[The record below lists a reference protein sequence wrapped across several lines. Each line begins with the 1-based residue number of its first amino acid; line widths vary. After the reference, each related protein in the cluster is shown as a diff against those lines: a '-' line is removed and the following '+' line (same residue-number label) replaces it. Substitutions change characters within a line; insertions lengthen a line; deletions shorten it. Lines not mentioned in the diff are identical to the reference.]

1 MKKILYALMF
11 LCTLGTFAKAQQKDD
26 QRTVT
31 TRIADLL
38 LKLPAHDA
46 KQLNANMNEIGNL
59 GDAGLQQMVA
69 MLLPAGQGDNS
80 RLQYAIGGFSYF
92 VTQTGKDDWRKMSV
106 TAYSSSL
113 EKMTDL
119 ENKRFII
126 EQLQTVG
133 KDDAVATL
141 VKYLTDE
148 KLCDPAAQAL
158 IKIKSLKANQALL
171 QALQNSKGSCQI
183 SLIEALGDSRYS
195 EAVKP
200 ITALLGKGDKKQD
213 KVALYALANIADAT
227 SENVLAQAAEKAGF
241 TYDITNATSAY
252 LMYAQNLLTNGNK
265 EQSERIAQDLHK
277 KSKGDTRIAA
287 LKTLT
292 DIKGE
297 KSEPLLLAAA
307 LDNDPEYRAAA
318 LKYARPYI
326 KPATI
331 DSWLKQIK
339 KGSLE
344 QQAEI
349 IKMLGDYNVESA
361 LPVIL
366 KSLKNKDQQ
375 VKINSIA
382 AAGKIGQNKVL
393 QNLFKVLQK
402 GNAQD
407 IAAVQQA
414 ILIMKGNTVTTQVAD
429 ALPAMSANGQ
439 VALINVLAARAAHD
453 KVNVVLPLVKSNDAT
468 VKKAAF
474 EALKQLVEADNLPQL
489 FTLLRD
495 VNQPEEFI
503 QVQKAIIAAIAD
515 SKDKPKQVMRV
526 LEQMEQAPA
535 DQKNLYFNILAS
547 VGDKTSLEA
556 VSAAFNTGDE
566 TTKKAAL
573 TALSQ
578 WSDASAANVL
588 YRISK
593 ESIGS
598 ALQEM
603 ALNGYIHSIAKA
615 TYPAEQKVLL
625 LNNAMDVAKA
635 LVQKKAI
642 LNEIGKNKTITALFF
657 AGKYLDD
664 ADVQQEAANAVMNIA
679 LADKNNFGDNIRV
692 LLNKTIQVLKGPDSD
707 YQKESMRKYLAEM
720 PEGKGFVS
728 LFNGKDLNGW
738 KGLVENPIKRAQMD
752 AKTLAAAQEK
762 ADGQMRKDWAVQNGE
777 IVFVG
782 NGFDN
787 LTTVKKYGDIEM
799 LIDWKIFDNG
809 KKDGDAGIYLRG
821 TPQVQMWDT
830 SRVKDGAQVGSGGL
844 YNNQINQS
852 KPLKVADNPL
862 GEWNNFRILMK
873 GDRVTVYLNGE
884 LVTDNVILENYWD
897 RTQAIFAEEQLE
909 LQAHGSPVAY
919 RNIYVREIHRP
930 EPFELS
936 AAEKKEGFKVL
947 FDGTNMHEWTGNTKD
962 YVIDNGDIYIK
973 PASNGGHGN
982 LYTKKEYSDFVFRFE
997 FQLTPGA
1004 NNGLGIRTPLEGDA
1018 AYVGMELQ
1026 ILDNEA
1032 AIYKDLKPY
1041 QYHGSVYGTLA
1052 AKRGFLKPVGEW
1064 NYEEVIVKGPKIKV
1078 ILNGTTILDG
1088 DITEARKNGA
1098 ADHLDHPG
1106 LKRDSGH
1113 IGFLGHGSELRFRN
1127 IRVKELD

>member
-171 QALQNSKGSCQI
+171 QALQSSKGSCQI

-720 PEGKGFVS
+720 PEGEGFVS

>member
-59 GDAGLQQMVA
+59 GEAGLQQIVA

-106 TAYSSSL
+106 SAYTSSL
-113 EKMTDL
+113 DKMTDL

-158 IKIKSLKANQALL
+158 IKIKSPKANQALL

-183 SLIEALGDSRYS
+183 SLVEALGDSRYS

-200 ITALLGKGDKKQD
+200 ITALLGRGDKKQD

-252 LMYAQNLLTNGNK
+252 LLYAQNLLTNGNN
-265 EQSERIAQDLHK
+265 EQPERIAQDLQK

-287 LKTLT
+287 LKILT
-292 DIKGE
+292 DINGE

-307 LDNDPEYRAAA
+307 LDSDPEYRAAA

-326 KPATI
+326 KPANI
-331 DSWLKQIK
+331 HSWLKLIK

-349 IKMLGDYNVESA
+349 IKMLGDYNAESA

-382 AAGKIGQNKVL
+382 AAGKIGQDKVL
-393 QNLFKVLQK
+393 RNLFKVLKK
-402 GNAQD
+402 GNAQEV
-407 IAAVQQA
+407 AAVQQA
-414 ILIMKGNTVTTQVAD
+414 MLIMKGNTVTTQVAD

-453 KVNVVLPLVKSNDAT
+453 KVNVVLPLVKSKDAT
-468 VKKAAF
+468 VKTAAF
-474 EALKQLVEADNLPQL
+474 EALKQLVEEDNLLQL
-489 FTLLRD
+489 FTLLREAS
-495 VNQPEEFI
+495 QPEEVL
-503 QVQKAIIAAIAD
+503 QVQKAIIAALAN
-515 SKDKPKQVMRV
+515 SKDKSKQALLV
-526 LEQMEQAPA
+526 LEQMEQTPA

-547 VGDKTSLEA
+547 VGDKTSLKA
-556 VSAAFNTGDE
+556 VSGAFNTGDE
-566 TTKKAAL
+566 TTKMAVL

-578 WSDASAANVL
+578 WSDASAANEL

-593 ESIGS
+593 ESTDNTM
-598 ALQEM
+598 QET
-603 ALNGYIHSIAKA
+603 ALNGYIQSIAKA
-615 TYPAEQKVLL
+615 IYPAEQKVLL

-635 LVQKKAI
+635 SAQKKAI
-642 LNEIGKNKTITALFF
+642 LTQIGKNKTITALFF

-679 LADKNNFGDNIRV
+679 LADKSNFGDNIRA

-707 YQKESMRKYLAEM
+707 YQKESIRKYLAEM
-720 PEGKGFVS
+720 PEGEGFVS
-728 LFNGKDLNGW
+728 LFNGRDLNGW
-738 KGLVENPIKRAQMD
+738 KGLVENPIKRAQMG
-752 AKTLAAAQEK
+752 AETLAAAQEK
-762 ADGQMRKDWAVQNGE
+762 ADEQMRKDWAVQNGE

-782 NGFDN
+782 QGFDN
-787 LTTVKKYGDIEM
+787 LTTVKKYGDMEM

-844 YNNQINQS
+844 YNNRINQS

-930 EPFELS
+930 KPFELS

-947 FDGTNMHEWTGNTKD
+947 FDGTNMYEWTGNTKD

-973 PASNGGHGN
+973 PAAKGGHGN

-997 FQLTPGA
+997 FKLTPGA

-1018 AYVGMELQ
+1018 AYAGMELQ

-1041 QYHGSVYGTLA
+1041 QYHGSVYGTIA

-1106 LKRDSGH
+1106 LKQDSGH

-1127 IRVKELD
+1127 IRVKELN